1 MKKSICKYRAC
12 LISLFCFKSIC
23 VEKVASMLFKTIFII
38 MSIILIMNL
47 YVTTS
52 ECVENIISF
61 GVYIY
66 NAIFDILL
74 FVIGLGLF
82 RLLLEIP
89 VVLHNILN
97 AITQKEVSCPNE
109 QEIK

>member
-1 MKKSICKYRAC
+1 MKESMCKYRSC
-12 LISLFCFKSIC
+12 LMSLFCFESIC
-23 VEKVASMLFKTIFII
+23 VEKVASMLFKVIFII
-38 MSIILIMNL
+38 MSILLIMNL

-52 ECVENIISF
+52 ACVDNIISF
-61 GVYIY
+61 SVYLY

-89 VVLHNILN
+89 VVLHKILN
-97 AITQKEVSCPNE
+97 AITHKEVSCPNE
-109 QEIK
+109 QEMK

>member
-1 MKKSICKYRAC
+1 
-12 LISLFCFKSIC
+12 
-23 VEKVASMLFKTIFII
+23 MLFKTIFII

-52 ECVENIISF
+52 ACVDNIIPFS
-61 GVYIY
+61 VYLY

-74 FVIGLGLF
+74 FIIGLGLF

-89 VVLHNILN
+89 VVLHKILN
-97 AITQKEVSCPNE
+97 TIAHKEVSCPNE